1 MFDPEQEEE
10 ENTLERIHRLPVPV
24 VGGRRTS
31 LRVIPLFLARLRS
44 SSATDRSRVQF
55 DSHKLTRRKVKV
67 SQQKNA
73 SPTRASDTSSNN
85 IPTLALVLAPTRT
98 VSNVK
103 RRREEKSR

>member
-55 DSHKLTRRKVKV
+55 DSHKLLTRRKVKV
-67 SQQKNA
+67 AQQKNA

-85 IPTLALVLAPTRT
+85 IPTLALAPTRT

>member
-55 DSHKLTRRKVKV
+55 DSHKLLTRRKVKV

-85 IPTLALVLAPTRT
+85 IPTLALASTY
-98 VSNVK
+98 SYCKQCKKKK
-103 RRREEKSR
+103 RGEE

>member
-55 DSHKLTRRKVKV
+55 DSHKLLTRRKVA
-67 SQQKNA
+67 QQKNA

-85 IPTLALVLAPTRT
+85 IPTLALAPTRT
-98 VSNVK
+98 VSNEK